1 MHFICCSVHE
11 TSTRAPKKDYSRW
24 FKINVYF
31 ASYSILK
38 IEEELLHN
46 VFSRFGDVQD
56 VVIRDHTIHP
66 LIEGL
71 QWVCGYGVVFFPSED
86 DAIQAVECMD
96 NYIAEM
102 IHFTCTYKGRPTF
115 NSGL

>member
-1 MHFICCSVHE
+1 MLDVMHFICCSVHE

-66 LIEGL
+66 YYN
-71 QWVCGYGVVFFPSED
+71 GYVAMESFSFQVKTTLF
-86 DAIQAVECMD
+86 
-96 NYIAEM
+96 
-102 IHFTCTYKGRPTF
+102 KR
-115 NSGL
+115 